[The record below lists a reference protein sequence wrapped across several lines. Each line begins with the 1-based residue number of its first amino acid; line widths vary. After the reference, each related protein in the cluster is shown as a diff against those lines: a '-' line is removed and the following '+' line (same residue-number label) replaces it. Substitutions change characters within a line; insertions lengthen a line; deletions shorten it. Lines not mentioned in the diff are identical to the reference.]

1 MLSTS
6 IKEVFTPIKNKNPEK
21 NRTEKKSAKGS
32 AKYVKKKAR
41 NARTQRRSKP
51 GQRDLCIQNAKVVF
65 VCNFFK
71 IKN

>member
-21 NRTEKKSAKGS
+21 NRTEKKAQK
-32 AKYVKKKAR
+32 AAQNMFKKAR
-41 NARTQRRSKP
+41 NARTQRQSKP
-51 GQRDLCIQNAKVVF
+51 GQRDLYIQNAKVVF